1 MAMEVPAVVRNLERD
16 PHAKL
21 IMYRRYYSAAM
32 ARVRVVLV
40 EPKNEGNVGAV
51 ARAMKNF
58 EAEDL
63 VLVRPCSLGKEARQ
77 RAMHGIDVLEAAQSV
92 DSFAEAVRGTDLLVG
107 TSGIDTRSEK
117 HFARISV
124 SPRDLAARVAPMQ
137 GTVTVAFGREDFGL
151 LDGEIAQCDLLVT
164 IPAAEEYP
172 ILNLSHAAAILLYE
186 LFAAR
191 SAKRPRREASGLEKE
206 KLHEAFAALL
216 DATDYPA
223 HKRARTQVMF
233 RRLVGRSVP
242 SKWEFHALMGV
253 LQRAT
258 KRIRRLE
265 RAA

>member
-1 MAMEVPAVVRNLERD
+1 MP
-16 PHAKL
+16 
-21 IMYRRYYSAAM
+21 
-32 ARVRVVLV
+32 RVRVVLV

-58 EAEDL
+58 GAADL
-63 VLVRPCSLGKEARQ
+63 ALVRSCPLGGEARK
-77 RAMHGIDVLEAAQSV
+77 RAMHGSDILEGATHAN
-92 DSFAEAVRGTDLLVG
+92 SFAEAVRGSDLLVG

-117 HFARISV
+117 RFARISV
-124 SPRDLAARVAPMQ
+124 GARDLAARVAPMR

-151 LDGEIAQCDLLVT
+151 SEEELAECDLLVT

-172 ILNLSHAAAILLYE
+172 ILNLSHAATVVLYE

-191 SAKRPRREASGLEKE
+191 AGRRPRREASGFEKE

-216 DATDYPA
+216 EATDYPA
-223 HKRARTQVMF
+223 HKRARTKVMF

-253 LQRAT
+253 VQRAT

-265 RAA
+265 RGA